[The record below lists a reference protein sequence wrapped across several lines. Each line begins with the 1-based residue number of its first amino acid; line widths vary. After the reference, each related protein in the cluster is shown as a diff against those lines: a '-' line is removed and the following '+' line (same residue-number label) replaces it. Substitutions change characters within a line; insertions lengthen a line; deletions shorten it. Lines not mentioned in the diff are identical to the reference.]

1 MIKDDC
7 IKVGYDMI
15 KDDCSKF
22 GYNVIKDYC
31 IKVGYN
37 VIKDGY
43 ISSDMTWLKIIT
55 LSSDIT
61 WTYGKGQSTHYTN
74 HRLFERVTY
83 VVASLNFHLA
93 ISCTEYQINHPACI

>member
-74 HRLFERVTY
+74 HRLFEPRDIRCGFSQLSFSNFMHRV
-83 VVASLNFHLA
+83 SN
-93 ISCTEYQINHPACI
+93 